1 MEEEK
6 GGEIRKGELGK
17 TEREKEG
24 EGREGE
30 KYRFLHTPILSRAG
44 GVERRRRR
52 EEGMDDGME
61 IREKNN
67 GESLYIAK
75 NSEKLNNLQN
85 KYPNEPALCTKS
97 KK

>member
-1 MEEEK
+1 
-6 GGEIRKGELGK
+6 
-17 TEREKEG
+17 
-24 EGREGE
+24 
-30 KYRFLHTPILSRAG
+30 
-44 GVERRRRR
+44 
-52 EEGMDDGME
+52 MDDGME

-67 GESLYIAK
+67 AESLYIAK